1 MNLWKE
7 AVRLA
12 FDSVTQYGVAIVNK
26 DAEDCIGLALDND
39 LMFYDCGT
47 TSRRWSTSKPTHK
60 AIRGWLWSL
69 RDDPIWS
76 QVDSAFMII
85 KQDDKWD
92 CTVGVFVPAAM
103 STLIDPSN
111 TVEFYK

>member
-12 FDSVTQYGVAIVNK
+12 FDSVNENGIAIVNK
-26 DAEDCIGLALDND
+26 NAEDGIEFAIDKN

-60 AIRGWLWSL
+60 AIRGWLWRL

-76 QVDSAFMII
+76 QVNSAFMII